1 MKFLRLSAVIRLI
14 LCDFFFVNHGIK
26 YDNSRYDTY
35 MKKIAVLLFPLM
47 FVFAACHH
55 TTLPSG
61 VMNHGQMVDFLA
73 DAYLLEGFYAV
84 ETQYRYDVM
93 PTQVARSYDSIL
105 DLHGLTRDD
114 VEHSIDF
121 YSRHLDEYEA
131 IHNEVVARLEAERD
145 SL

>member
-1 MKFLRLSAVIRLI
+1 
-14 LCDFFFVNHGIK
+14 
-26 YDNSRYDTY
+26 
-35 MKKIAVLLFPLM
+35 MKKIVALLLPLM
-47 FVFAACHH
+47 LALVSCHH
-55 TTLPSG
+55 TALPSG
-61 VMNHGQMVDFLA
+61 VMDHEQMVGFLA
-73 DAYLLEGFYAV
+73 DAYRLEGFYAV